1 MSEGVPQLKET
12 QATVRT
18 DYFQHDSGLF
28 VLDCKP
34 GFGKSTT
41 LNQIA
46 AETLVR
52 ADAAGNRCPEQQLCV
67 VSFSQEDAASIEPG
81 IKDALDAFA
90 VDTDG
95 EYPVEITR
103 KTADRLKRRLQMSD
117 CIGTIDSVLRGIF
130 EDIAAELGFDGMP
143 SVGDSR

>member
-1 MSEGVPQLKET
+1 MTSRVPPLKGT
-12 QATVRT
+12 QADVRAE
-18 DYFQHDSGLF
+18 YVQHTAGLF

-52 ADAAGNRCPEQQLCV
+52 ADAAGVRCPEQQLCV

-90 VDTDG
+90 ADTDG
-95 EYPVEITR
+95 EFPVEITR
-103 KTADRLKRRLQMSD
+103 ETADRLKRRVQISD
-117 CIGTIDSVLRGIF
+117 RIGTIDSLLRGIF

-143 SVGDSR
+143 TV